1 MDWQKYFAEKDDR
14 KRWDMLAAYDRLS
27 YDHVDSW
34 LRAVR
39 DDERRR
45 IIERMLE
52 AWDRIKRRRYVN
64 GGSIFLDKAF
74 LDMKEGIEKERDDT
88 RT

>member
-1 MDWQKYFAEKDDR
+1 MDWQKYFAEKEDH

-39 DDERRR
+39 NDERKHILKIMDNHKYDGVRA
-45 IIERMLE
+45 IIIML
-52 AWDRIKRRRYVN
+52 K
-64 GGSIFLDKAF
+64 K
-74 LDMKEGIEKERDDT
+74 DMQRNIDNLN
-88 RT
+88 